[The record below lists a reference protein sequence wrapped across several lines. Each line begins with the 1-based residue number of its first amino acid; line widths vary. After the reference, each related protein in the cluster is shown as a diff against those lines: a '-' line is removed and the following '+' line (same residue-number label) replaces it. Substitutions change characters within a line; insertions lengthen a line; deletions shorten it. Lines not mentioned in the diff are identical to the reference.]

1 MLDTSSKKSIK
12 RYKELLKVL
21 EKSTSENEFK
31 RYLRFYVEV
40 RRATFKGRLSNTNL
54 DRHIDLTLN
63 VETTRMSILGGS
75 STQSYQRGSHP
86 AIIQFSEISTCIE
99 EELQVA
105 VLIFDQ
111 GNIAGFSGLSI
122 AVKVCEKLIG
132 KLVEMLGQ
140 CEQELSSIISE
151 DGSIK
156 PFVVM
161 MDVIETMQ
169 ETMPKSFP
177 QLIKIKDVPFK
188 KAVES
193 ILVKSQQLIMLS
205 HHYIQD

>member
-1 MLDTSSKKSIK
+1 MT
-12 RYKELLKVL
+12 
-21 EKSTSENEFK
+21 
-31 RYLRFYVEV
+31 
-40 RRATFKGRLSNTNL
+40 
-54 DRHIDLTLN
+54 
-63 VETTRMSILGGS
+63 
-75 STQSYQRGSHP
+75 
-86 AIIQFSEISTCIE
+86 
-99 EELQVA
+99 
-105 VLIFDQ
+105 
-111 GNIAGFSGLSI
+111 
-122 AVKVCEKLIG
+122 EKLIG

-140 CEQELSSIISE
+140 CEEELSQIISE

-161 MDVIETMQ
+161 MDVMETMQ

-205 HHYIQD
+205 HHSLQD